1 MKKKRTKERKKKE
14 RKIEQN
20 MDSKNENGERKK
32 KTCNNYFAEP
42 LAISTY
48 TKVIFQSSP

>member
-32 KTCNNYFAEP
+32 KH
-42 LAISTY
+42 AIIISRN
-48 TKVIFQSSP
+48 P